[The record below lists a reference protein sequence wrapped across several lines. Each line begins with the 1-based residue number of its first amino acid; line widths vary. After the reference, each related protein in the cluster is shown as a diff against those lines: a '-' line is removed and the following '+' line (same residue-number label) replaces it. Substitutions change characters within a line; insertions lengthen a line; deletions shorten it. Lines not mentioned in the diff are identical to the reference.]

1 MKALVGAFNYVGEG
15 PSRGILRDH
24 EIFVNLRLTF
34 VSSSIIYAGPRHGLH
49 QQLLPHPAQ
58 PRGQGRP
65 ASGAALADHHG
76 HSRQE
81 AGTRVTIVASS
92 DHQ

>member
-1 MKALVGAFNYVGEG
+1 MKFREVPLTALR
-15 PSRGILRDH
+15 P
-24 EIFVNLRLTF
+24 
-34 VSSSIIYAGPRHGLH
+34 GLH

-65 ASGAALADHHG
+65 ASGAALAGHHG

-92 DHQ
+92 DHQQLSTVLNMKYKIRINKYRLRINHSKS